1 MPAKNSA
8 AVESVISALRNHVV
22 LLCAAADTPQQ
33 SARIT
38 VAPDQ
43 LLGNTRYRLSVE
55 ARTPGS
61 DVGSS
66 DFEFWVAQEPFGG
79 SCIVTSSD
87 GECMQHG
94 SSPHN
99 SWPGCHSKRFIVTNT
114 TDRYC
119 S

>member
-1 MPAKNSA
+1 MCRFMPAKNSA

-66 DFEFWVAQEPFGG
+66 NFDFWVAQQPFGG
-79 SCIVTSSD
+79 SCIVTSPD
-87 GECMQHG
+87 GECHATCIEPLQLLAGMPQQATYCHQH
-94 SSPHN
+94 H
-99 SWPGCHSKRFIVTNT
+99 
-114 TDRYC
+114 
-119 S
+119 